1 MNFTLRLIE
10 SNSEIQRLILENI
23 KDYLEPRINSSIHN
37 IQNELSTL
45 VADGLRQEPEY
56 QSLMSGQLKAEL
68 GLPDGGM
75 VDSIITHLSNAT
87 EVSRQSL
94 RVTQNGISGG
104 FIIRMIK
111 SDDLGGALNQVSASI
126 NIDGGSLPWLE
137 WLTLRGNEILVKD
150 YTVQFG
156 PNPRSR
162 SGLAIMKPSSG
173 DKWRVPPAFV
183 GTINNNWITRA
194 ISRIENN
201 VYNLFIKN
209 IEAEI

>member
-1 MNFTLRLIE
+1 MNFTLRLSE
-10 SNSEIQRLILENI
+10 SNSEIRRLILEQI
-23 KDYLEPRINSSIHN
+23 KDYLEPKINNAISN
-37 IQNELSTL
+37 IRSELSLL
-45 VADGLRQEPEY
+45 VANGLKQEPEY
-56 QSLMSGQLKAEL
+56 QSLISGQLKAEL
-68 GLPDGGM
+68 GLPDSGM
-75 VDSIITHLSNAT
+75 VESIITHLSNST
-87 EVSRQSL
+87 EISKRSL
-94 RVTQNGISGG
+94 QITQNGISGG
-104 FIIRMIK
+104 FTINMIK
-111 SDDLGGALNQVSASI
+111 SDDLSGALSQASASI
-126 NIDGGSLPWLE
+126 NIEGGSLPWLE

-150 YTVQFG
+150 YIVQFG

-209 IEAEI
+209 IEAAI